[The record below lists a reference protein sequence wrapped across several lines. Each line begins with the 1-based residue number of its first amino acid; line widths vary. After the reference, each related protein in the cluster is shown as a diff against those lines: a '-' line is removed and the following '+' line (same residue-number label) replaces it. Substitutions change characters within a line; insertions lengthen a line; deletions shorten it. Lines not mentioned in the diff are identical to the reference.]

1 MNKKTNILI
10 VNDDGIEA
18 YGIAKLAAMA
28 ANFGDVWVVAPEGQ
42 CSGMSQRL
50 TIFSELNVQEREFPA
65 TVRAAYSVSG
75 TPADCV
81 KTAIKSLLPVKPD
94 VVFSGIN
101 SGFNTG
107 FDIAYSGT
115 VGAAMEALL
124 NGVPAI
130 AFSETHVGCREVTDM
145 FLYEIARELIKRP
158 LAGEIWNVNF
168 PDCTLNEYKGIL
180 RDVKIEPHCFFE
192 NFYNTAE
199 NENGCAL
206 SPYAELLDPERA
218 ENGSDLWAVLHG
230 YIAIGRV
237 KNMLLG

>member
-1 MNKKTNILI
+1 M
-10 VNDDGIEA
+10 
-18 YGIAKLAAMA
+18 
-28 ANFGDVWVVAPEGQ
+28 
-42 CSGMSQRL
+42 
-50 TIFSELNVQEREFPA
+50 
-65 TVRAAYSVSG
+65 
-75 TPADCV
+75 
-81 KTAIKSLLPVKPD
+81 
-94 VVFSGIN
+94 FSGIN

-168 PDCTLNEYKGIL
+168 PDCTLNEYRGIL

-192 NFYNTAE
+192 NFYNIAE

>member
-1 MNKKTNILI
+1 MNKRLNIL
-10 VNDDGIEA
+10 VANDDGIDSP
-18 YGIAKLAAMA
+18 GLLRLANA
-28 ANFGDVWVVAPEGQ
+28 AARLGDVWVAAPAGQ
-42 CSGMSQRL
+42 CSGMSQKI
-50 TIFSELNVQEREFPA
+50 TIAGEISVEKRELPA
-65 TVRAAYSVSG
+65 DVKAAYAIGG

-145 FLYEIARELIKRP
+145 FLYEIARELIQRP

-180 RDVKIEPHCFFE
+180 RDVKIEQHCFYE
-192 NFYNTAE
+192 NHYTRAE
-199 NENGCAL
+199 KENSCAL
-206 SPYAELLDPERA
+206 SPYAELLDPERT

-237 KNMLLG
+237 KNMILG

>member
-1 MNKKTNILI
+1 MDKKLKILL
-10 VNDDGIEA
+10 VNDDGISSP
-18 YGIAKLAAMA
+18 GIVHLAEMAMQL
-28 ANFGDVWVVAPEGQ
+28 GEVWVAAPSSQ
-42 CSGMSQRL
+42 CSAMSQKL
-50 TIFSELNVQEREFPA
+50 TIFQPLDVEEYDFPLPVA
-65 TVRAAYSVSG
+65 GAYSIGG

-81 KTAIKSLLPVKPD
+81 KTALKAVLPIRPD

>member
-1 MNKKTNILI
+1 MRVLLT
-10 VNDDGIEA
+10 NDDGIRAEGLRAMYRALREA
-18 YGIAKLAAMA
+18 GHT
-28 ANFGDVWVVAPEGQ
+28 VHVVAPMHEQSGVGHSLTFFDPLRAHKIEEPDFEGL
-42 CSGMSQRL
+42 GL
-50 TIFSELNVQEREFPA
+50 
-65 TVRAAYSVSG
+65 YG
-75 TPADCV
+75 TPTDCV
-81 KTAIKSLLPVKPD
+81 KLALGNLLKKRPD
-94 VVFSGIN
+94 MVISGIN
-101 SGFNTG
+101 AGSNVGP
-107 FDIAYSGT
+107 DILYSGT

-145 FLYEIARELIKRP
+145 FLYEIARELIQRP

>member
-1 MNKKTNILI
+1 M
-10 VNDDGIEA
+10 
-18 YGIAKLAAMA
+18 
-28 ANFGDVWVVAPEGQ
+28 
-42 CSGMSQRL
+42 
-50 TIFSELNVQEREFPA
+50 
-65 TVRAAYSVSG
+65 
-75 TPADCV
+75 
-81 KTAIKSLLPVKPD
+81 
-94 VVFSGIN
+94 
-101 SGFNTG
+101 
-107 FDIAYSGT
+107 
-115 VGAAMEALL
+115 

-168 PDCTLNEYKGIL
+168 PDCTLNEYRGIL

>member
-1 MNKKTNILI
+1 MK
-10 VNDDGIEA
+10 
-18 YGIAKLAAMA
+18 
-28 ANFGDVWVVAPEGQ
+28 
-42 CSGMSQRL
+42 
-50 TIFSELNVQEREFPA
+50 
-65 TVRAAYSVSG
+65 AAYSISG

-115 VGAAMEALL
+115 VGAAMEALM

>member
-1 MNKKTNILI
+1 MNKRLNIL
-10 VNDDGIEA
+10 VANDDGIA
-18 YGIAKLAAMA
+18 SPGLLRLANA
-28 ANFGDVWVVAPEGQ
+28 AARLGDVWVAAPAGQ

-50 TIFSELNVQEREFPA
+50 TIFSELNVQERDFPA

-168 PDCTLNEYKGIL
+168 PDCTLNEYRGIL
-180 RDVKIEPHCFFE
+180 RDVTIEPHCFFE